1 MWFWNIGGYEGAE
14 TEVTDFLAH
23 EDVDCL
29 VLLDSQLTDNEKV
42 KRRLPGWSMLH
53 EGRPHNTHKKRV
65 FGGITVLW
73 QRENIR
79 ICRESGYPKGVLSF
93 VAQDTAGQRRPV
105 AVVALYSPPLSSR
118 LNRFGRTW
126 SQDVLDFA
134 EMEVH
139 RLRNI
144 YCTVWICSC
153 RRRLQLAHGD
163 HFFFAESLMM
173 MLPVQ

>member
-1 MWFWNIGGYEGAE
+1 MWFWNIGGYAGVE
-14 TEVTDFLAH
+14 TDVTDFLAH
-23 EDVDCL
+23 EDADCL
-29 VLLDSQLTDNEKV
+29 VLLDSQLTDNEKI

-53 EGRPHNTHKKRV
+53 EGRPHNTHRKRV

-73 QRENIR
+73 RKENVR
-79 ICRESGYPKGVLSF
+79 ICRESGLPKGVLSF
-93 VAQDTAGQRRPV
+93 VVQDAAGQRRPV

-139 RLRNI
+139 RLRSI
-144 YCTVWICSC
+144 YGFVV
-153 RRRLQLAHGD
+153 AGGD
-163 HFFFAESLMM
+163 FNWRMGTIFAESQM
-173 MLPVQ
+173 MLSPVQ